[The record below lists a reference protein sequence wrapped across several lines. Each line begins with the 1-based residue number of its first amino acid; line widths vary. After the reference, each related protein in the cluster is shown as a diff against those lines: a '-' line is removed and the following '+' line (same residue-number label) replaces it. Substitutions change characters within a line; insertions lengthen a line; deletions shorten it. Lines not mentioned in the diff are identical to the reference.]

1 MAEGFGILDDIH
13 FTTQEFKK
21 GVEKMRQ
28 FVCAFALFAAVS
40 AFAAAPT
47 LHVTKEGA
55 SRVVVSI
62 ATAGGVSEKA
72 YNRSLQKN
80 LELTGYFQVGP
91 NGQIRVTGAPGGA
104 VTATG
109 AGKQVTSSAAVTD
122 DKSARMAAR
131 QLADAILQTYAGK
144 RGFAM
149 DRIAFVNRKGPDN
162 AELYTCY
169 PDGYDIRQMTSDKRA
184 AVGPRWA
191 PNKKD
196 IYYTG
201 FLQRTPLVYRLDTS
215 TERRSLLAQFKGLA
229 TGAAVSPDGRTC
241 AIVLSYQGNPE
252 LYVLDFATKRVSRMT
267 RTPRASE
274 ASPCWSPD
282 GRQIAYVSD
291 ETRHPQIYIVDVA
304 TRKSRRLTNMGG
316 ENTNPDWGVDGA
328 LTWCTKRGGL
338 NYVAVMDPSK
348 GESTARLVTDGGSWE
363 HPSWAAD
370 GRHVVASR
378 DQALF
383 IVDTDPD
390 GDRPA
395 RLFHNAGNWMNPA
408 WCR

>member
-1 MAEGFGILDDIH
+1 
-13 FTTQEFKK
+13 
-21 GVEKMRQ
+21 MRQ
-28 FVCAFALFAAVS
+28 FAYAFVVCAVAS

-47 LHVTKEGA
+47 VHVSKEGA

-62 ATAGGVSEKA
+62 ETSGGTSAAA

-91 NGQIRVTGAPGGA
+91 NGQIRVTGAPGGT

-131 QLADAILQTYAGK
+131 QMSDAILQAHTSA
-144 RGFAM
+144 RGFATE
-149 DRIAFVNRKGPDN
+149 RIAFVNRKGPDN
-162 AELYTCY
+162 AELYMCY
-169 PDGYDIRQMTSDKRA
+169 PDGFDIRQLTGDQRA

-191 PNKKD
+191 PNKND

-201 FLQRTPLVYRLDTS
+201 FLQRTPLVYRLDAATG
-215 TERRSLLAQFKGLA
+215 RRSLLAQFKGLA
-229 TGAAVSPDGRTC
+229 TGAAVSPDSKTC

-267 RTPRASE
+267 RTPAASE

-282 GRQIAYVSD
+282 GRQIVYVSD
-291 ETRHPQIYIVDVA
+291 ETRNPQVYVVDVA
-304 TRKSRRLTNMGG
+304 TRKSRRITNMGS
-316 ENTNPDWGVDGA
+316 ENTNPDWGADGM

-338 NYVAVMDPSK
+338 NYVAVMDPAK
-348 GESTARLVTDGGSWE
+348 GESSTRLVTDGGTWE

-378 DQALF
+378 DKALF
-383 IVDTDPD
+383 IVDTAPD
-390 GDRPA
+390 GDRPVQ
-395 RLFHNAGNWMNPA
+395 LFRNAGNWMNPA
-408 WCR
+408 WSR

>member
-1 MAEGFGILDDIH
+1 
-13 FTTQEFKK
+13 
-21 GVEKMRQ
+21 MRQ
-28 FVCAFALFAAVS
+28 FVCAFALCAAAS
-40 AFAAAPT
+40 AIAAAPT
-47 LHVTKEGA
+47 VHVSKEGA

-62 ATAGGVSEKA
+62 ETAGGKSA
-72 YNRSLQKN
+72 AAFNRSLKRN
-80 LELTGYFQVGP
+80 LELSGYFQIGP
-91 NGQIRVTGAPGGA
+91 NGQIRVTGTPGGA

-109 AGKQVTSSAAVTD
+109 AGQQVTSSAAVTD

-131 QLADAILQTYAGK
+131 ALSDAIVQAHTGK
-144 RGFAM
+144 RGFAQ

-162 AELYTCY
+162 AELYMCY
-169 PDGYDIRQMTSDKRA
+169 PDGFDIRQLTSDGRA

-191 PNKKD
+191 PNKND

-201 FLQRTPLVYRLDTS
+201 FLQRTPLVYRLDTA
-215 TERRSLLAQFKGLA
+215 TGRRSLLAQFKGLA
-229 TGAAVSPDGRTC
+229 TGAAVSPDGKTC

-267 RTPRASE
+267 RTQGASE

-282 GRQIAYVSD
+282 GKQIVYVSD

-304 TRKSRRLTNMGG
+304 TRKSRRLTNMGS
-316 ENTNPDWGVDGA
+316 ENTNPDWDASGKLV
-328 LTWCTKRGGL
+328 WCTKRGGQ
-338 NYVAVMDPSK
+338 NYVAVMDPAQ
-348 GESTARLVTDGGSWE
+348 GEGSTRLVSDAGSWE

-378 DQALF
+378 DKALF
-383 IVDTDPD
+383 IIVTDPE

-395 RLFHNAGNWMNPA
+395 RLFMNAGNWMNPA
-408 WCR
+408 WSR